1 MASAAAI
8 FTSIY
13 DLTEISRGDHR
24 QRTGVRAVAG
34 RQFNSV
40 FGRAQIVR
48 RWAGAAVLLAVFA
61 GCGRDDG
68 RLRIGVAF
76 ETLQTEYWVASFE
89 AVRAE
94 LDRRGI
100 EMLEAVADNDSN
112 RQLEQIHTF
121 IARGVDGILVAPK
134 DATTVIPMI
143 RAANEAGIP
152 IVIYNRPPAASPF
165 QSTTVVA
172 DNYELSKATV
182 RYIAEQAKQAGG
194 RHKGMVLIGDLG
206 DINAVGRR
214 DGFEDAVAEYSEWIE
229 VVARVPTEW
238 SQDKALD
245 GVRNALYA
253 HPDIDF
259 VFTSS
264 DFLFPSLVAALKGAG
279 KYHKVGQPGHVL
291 LGGFDGD
298 ATAYRMLEDGYL
310 DACGVQDVYY
320 ECSASVDALLRM
332 HRGET
337 VEPIIEDPGFVIH
350 QDNLNEKSPQMWG
363 AAVARGE
370 R

>member
-1 MASAAAI
+1 M
-8 FTSIY
+8 
-13 DLTEISRGDHR
+13 
-24 QRTGVRAVAG
+24 
-34 RQFNSV
+34 
-40 FGRAQIVR
+40 
-48 RWAGAAVLLAVFA
+48 
-61 GCGRDDG
+61 
-68 RLRIGVAF
+68 
-76 ETLQTEYWVASFE
+76 
-89 AVRAE
+89 
-94 LDRRGI
+94 
-100 EMLEAVADNDSN
+100 
-112 RQLEQIHTF
+112 
-121 IARGVDGILVAPK
+121 DGILVAPK

-152 IVIYNRPPAASPF
+152 IVIYNRPPATSPF
-165 QSTTVVA
+165 RSTTVVA
-172 DNYELSKATV
+172 DNYELAKATV
-182 RYIAEQAKQAGG
+182 RYMAERRRQSGR
-194 RHKGMVLIGDLG
+194 RHKAMVLIGDLG

-214 DGFEDAVAEYSEWIE
+214 DGFEDAVAEYPDAIE

-264 DFLFPSLVAALKGAG
+264 DFLFPSLVAAFKDAG
-279 KYHKVGQPGHVL
+279 KYHKMGQSGHVL

-298 ATAYRMLEDGYL
+298 ATAYRMLADGYL

-337 VEPIIEDPGFVIH
+337 VESIIEDPGFVIH
-350 QDNLNEKSPQMWG
+350 QGNLQEKSPQMWG
-363 AAVARGE
+363 AAVAPRRTVTMATAGVSRDERSFGQPGGRMATAVARGVAQPAAVPGRLPARPE
-370 R
+370 MASAANFSCCCSARRCWPSWPSGRPSC